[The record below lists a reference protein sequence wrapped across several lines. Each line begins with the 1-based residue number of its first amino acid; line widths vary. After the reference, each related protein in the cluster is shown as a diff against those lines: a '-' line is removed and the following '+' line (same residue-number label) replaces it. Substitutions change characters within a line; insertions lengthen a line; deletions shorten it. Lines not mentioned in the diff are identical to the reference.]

1 MEPISGR
8 SVTWAEF
15 VEAGLLR
22 EYRRKLNVALSE
34 LRPVIDRLREKY
46 ETPYPLTHHRPF
58 VGPGRELLL
67 EVQQDAGLDADL
79 CLVAAANDQ
88 LLLTPAADAFVQR
101 VEWAED
107 IAVSW
112 RPHDDPHSPVRMAS
126 DVRFGKPAIKGIS
139 TEVLRE
145 HVESGEDFA
154 EVAEAFDL
162 DLEDAHWAFG
172 LRNLGTSGVTRPGK
186 PATVRFYF
194 DANILGL
201 AKIFVQVRADAT
213 YPGDPGSAIA
223 IALLE
228 AGVRELVIHDADASR
243 VATLLDLLSDVGQGR
258 ASAGPPDPAGCDLV
272 CNASPMGMEDDDPL
286 PVDAALLSSSMF
298 VGDVI
303 AGHGVTPFLEA
314 ARAAGCKTAN
324 GDHMVEAA
332 QDLMVDF
339 MLQ

>member
-1 MEPISGR
+1 MPDLLSGATRLFPIIGDPIR
-8 SVTWAEF
+8 Y
-15 VEAGLLR
+15 VESPMRLTRTFGARGYNGMCVPMQVPADDLDIVMAGLTAARNVEGVLVTMPHKFAAFAHCATSSER
-22 EYRRKLNVALSE
+22 AKMLGVVSVIRRN
-34 LRPVIDRLREKY
+34 PD
-46 ETPYPLTHHRPF
+46 ETWHSDML
-58 VGPGRELLL
+58 
-67 EVQQDAGLDADL
+67 DGL
-79 CLVAAANDQ
+79 
-88 LLLTPAADAFVQR
+88 AFVKAQKDHGAQPEGAR
-101 VEWAED
+101 VLLVGAGG
-107 IAVSW
+107 A
-112 RPHDDPHSPVRMAS
+112 
-126 DVRFGKPAIKGIS
+126 
-139 TEVLRE
+139 
-145 HVESGEDFA
+145 
-154 EVAEAFDL
+154 
-162 DLEDAHWAFG
+162 
-172 LRNLGTSGVTRPGK
+172 
-186 PATVRFYF
+186 
-194 DANILGL
+194 
-201 AKIFVQVRADAT
+201 
-213 YPGDPGSAIA
+213 GSAIA

-258 ASAGPPDPAGCDLV
+258 ASAGPPDPTGCDLV